1 MSGRWRWRQRPD
13 YSPPLRMNLS
23 HNEVPWVGLKELI
36 IKELSFCWITFKCLE
51 VLLTESCLISQIV
64 DVMVMVMVM
73 NDPLVFMII
82 TIWQD
87 DQIIMLSFDNRWIIK
102 TSSCWMSGLILAS
115 PQNLISIW
123 EEFFGGAKLFNQFA
137 LHPLHFESFF
147 SYKEVWCALQAPR
160 VHQIS
165 GGLMRFLWQKGEI
178 PSFRRSAVTWCM
190 HINNWN
196 SFSLLTDFSL

>member
-1 MSGRWRWRQRPD
+1 
-13 YSPPLRMNLS
+13 MNLS
-23 HNEVPWVGLKELI
+23 RNEVPWIGLKELLLLI
-36 IKELSFCWITFKCLE
+36 IKELSFCSITFKCLE

-137 LHPLHFESFF
+137 LHLMHFESFF
-147 SYKEVWCALQAPR
+147 FLQRSVMRITSSSCA
-160 VHQIS
+160 S
-165 GGLMRFLWQKGEI
+165 
-178 PSFRRSAVTWCM
+178 
-190 HINNWN
+190 N
-196 SFSLLTDFSL
+196 

>member
-23 HNEVPWVGLKELI
+23 HNEVPWIGLKELFLLI
-36 IKELSFCWITFKCLE
+36 TKELSFCSITFKCFE
-51 VLLTESCLISQIV
+51 VLLTKSCLISQIV
-64 DVMVMVMVM
+64 DVMVMVMVMVM

-82 TIWQD
+82 TIWQV

-123 EEFFGGAKLFNQFA
+123 EEFLGGPKLFNQFA

-147 SYKEVWCALQAPR
+147 LTKKCDAHY
-160 VHQIS
+160 
-165 GGLMRFLWQKGEI
+165 
-178 PSFRRSAVTWCM
+178 
-190 HINNWN
+190 N
-196 SFSLLTDFSL
+196 LLVCIKLVAA